1 MTNQEKRILEIIQ
14 VNPTIEQ
21 AEIAEIL
28 GIKRST
34 VAVHISSLIKQGYL
48 VGKGYIINKDN
59 YVVGIGAANVDVY
72 GKSRIPI
79 RTHYDHPANILTN
92 VGGVTHNILTNLS
105 KLGCETKLITAIGD
119 DGFGK
124 MILED
129 SKLNNIDTKNCL
141 TVKGKSSGVFMQI
154 QDENNDMYLAV
165 CDMSV
170 IESLDADYIKN
181 KAKVLLNSKLVL
193 IDPSLTDETIKK
205 IIDICKGRVALY
217 CDPISDNYALKM
229 KQYVKDLDCIK
240 PNKTELENLS
250 GIKIK
255 DENDLYEACQILLK
269 QGLHKIFVSLGKD
282 GILYMD
288 DEGKQIKR
296 KLKPVENMVN
306 ASGAGDALMA
316 AIIYGEVNNLDIDK
330 TIDYGLAAGI
340 GAITSESTINSDMSI
355 DLLERIVKENR
366 I

>member
-79 RTHYDHPANILTN
+79 RTHYDHPADILTN

-205 IIDICKGRVALY
+205 IIDIC
-217 CDPISDNYALKM
+217 
-229 KQYVKDLDCIK
+229 
-240 PNKTELENLS
+240 
-250 GIKIK
+250 
-255 DENDLYEACQILLK
+255 
-269 QGLHKIFVSLGKD
+269 
-282 GILYMD
+282 
-288 DEGKQIKR
+288 
-296 KLKPVENMVN
+296 
-306 ASGAGDALMA
+306 
-316 AIIYGEVNNLDIDK
+316 
-330 TIDYGLAAGI
+330 
-340 GAITSESTINSDMSI
+340 
-355 DLLERIVKENR
+355 
-366 I
+366 